1 MVCKGIKAYYEIIIT
16 QGKLSRKN
24 FVIVFVAIIFVSEIN
39 FASAISLSIQT
50 DKPEYQYG
58 DLLSFVIQVSDVTG
72 NPLTLHIRDES
83 GKNSSPIVLQI
94 VNSTTRITARESF
107 DPTVYKQG
115 VYHLDVEYSGV
126 KASTSFK
133 IVSTETIVIPSWV
146 KNLGKWWSQE
156 LVTDKD
162 FARGIEF
169 LIKEKIIN
177 IPESEKQDSSSTI
190 KIPAWIKTNAG
201 WWADNR
207 ISDSD
212 FALAIQYLIRNGIIV
227 V

>member
-1 MVCKGIKAYYEIIIT
+1 MA
-16 QGKLSRKN
+16 L
-24 FVIVFVAIIFVSEIN
+24 IFISEIN
-39 FASAISLSIQT
+39 VASAISLSIQT

-72 NPLTLHIRDES
+72 KTLTLHIRDES
-83 GKNSSPIVLQI
+83 GKNSSSIVLQI
-94 VNSTTRITARESF
+94 VNTTTSITARESF
-107 DPTVYKQG
+107 DPVVYKPG
-115 VYHLDVEYSGV
+115 VYHLDIEYSGA

-133 IVSTETIVIPSWV
+133 IINSDTIVIPSWV

-162 FARGIEF
+162 FARGIEY
-169 LIKEKIIN
+169 LIKEKIII
-177 IPESEKQDSSSTI
+177 IPESERQSSSTT

-212 FALAIQYLIRNGIIV
+212 FALGIQHLIRNGIIV

>member
-1 MVCKGIKAYYEIIIT
+1 M
-16 QGKLSRKN
+16 SSKN
-24 FVIVFVAIIFVSEIN
+24 FAIIFVAIIFISEVN
-39 FASAISLSIQT
+39 VASAISLSIQT
-50 DKPEYQYG
+50 DKSEYQYS

-72 NPLTLHIRDES
+72 KPLTLHIRDES

-94 VNSTTRITARESF
+94 VNATTTITARESF

-115 VYHLDVEYSGV
+115 IYYLDAEYSGV

-133 IVSTETIVIPSWV
+133 IISTDKIVIPSWV

-162 FARGIEF
+162 FARGIEY
-169 LIKEKIIN
+169 LIKENIITTH
-177 IPESEKQDSSSTI
+177 ESENQDSSGAT
-190 KIPAWIKTNAG
+190 KIPVWVKTNAG

-207 ISDSD
+207 ISDLD
-212 FALAIQYLIRNGIIV
+212 FALGIQYLIRNGIITV
-227 V
+227 

>member
-1 MVCKGIKAYYEIIIT
+1 M
-16 QGKLSRKN
+16 SSKN
-24 FVIVFVAIIFVSEIN
+24 FVIIFLTIIFLSEIN
-39 FASAISLSIQT
+39 AASAISLSIQT
-50 DKPEYQYG
+50 DKQEYQYR
-58 DLLSFVIQVSDVTG
+58 DFLSFVIQVSDVTG
-72 NPLTLHIRDES
+72 NPLTLHIRDEF
-83 GKNSSPIVLQI
+83 GKNSSPIILQI
-94 VNSTTRITARESF
+94 VNSTTTITARESF

-133 IVSTETIVIPSWV
+133 IVSTERIVIPSWV

-162 FARGIEF
+162 FARGLEF
-169 LIKEKIIN
+169 LIKEKIII
-177 IPESEKQDSSSTI
+177 IPESDKQNSSSAT

-201 WWADNR
+201 WWADNM

>member
-1 MVCKGIKAYYEIIIT
+1 M
-16 QGKLSRKN
+16 SNKN
-24 FVIVFVAIIFVSEIN
+24 LVLIFVAIIFISEIN
-39 FASAISLSIQT
+39 VASAISLSIHT
-50 DKPEYQYG
+50 NKLEYHFS

-72 NPLTLHIRDES
+72 QTLTLHIRDES
-83 GKNSSPIVLQI
+83 GKNSQPIVLQI
-94 VNSTTRITARESF
+94 VNATTTITARESF
-107 DPTVYKQG
+107 DPTVYKPG
-115 VYHLDVEYSGV
+115 VYYLDVEYSGA
-126 KASTSFK
+126 KSSTSFK
-133 IVSTETIVIPSWV
+133 IISSDTIVIPSWV

-162 FARGIEF
+162 FARGIEY
-169 LIKEKIIN
+169 LIKEEIIV
-177 IPESEKQDSSSTI
+177 IPESEQQGLSNIT

-212 FALAIQYLIRNGIIV
+212 FALGIQYLIRNGIIV

>member
-1 MVCKGIKAYYEIIIT
+1 MA
-16 QGKLSRKN
+16 L
-24 FVIVFVAIIFVSEIN
+24 IFISEIN
-39 FASAISLSIQT
+39 VVSAISLSIQT

-72 NPLTLHIRDES
+72 KTLTLHIRDES
-83 GKNSSPIVLQI
+83 GKNSSSVILQI
-94 VNSTTRITARESF
+94 VNTTTSITARESF
-107 DPTVYKQG
+107 NPVVYKPG
-115 VYHLDVEYSGV
+115 VYHLDVEYSGA
-126 KASTSFK
+126 KASASFK
-133 IVSTETIVIPSWV
+133 IISSDTIVIPSWV

-162 FARGIEF
+162 FARGIEY
-169 LIKEKIIN
+169 LIKEKIII
-177 IPESEKQDSSSTI
+177 IPESERQGSSSAT
-190 KIPAWIKTNAG
+190 KIPVWIKTNAG

-212 FALAIQYLIRNGIIV
+212 FALGIQHLIRNGIIV

>member
-1 MVCKGIKAYYEIIIT
+1 
-16 QGKLSRKN
+16 LSRKN
-24 FVIVFVAIIFVSEIN
+24 FAIIIFTIIFISEVN
-39 FASAISLSIQT
+39 SASAISLSIQT
-50 DKPEYQYG
+50 DKSEYQYR

-72 NPLTLHIRDES
+72 EPLTLHIRDES
-83 GKNSSPIVLQI
+83 GKNSSPIMLQI
-94 VNSTTRITARESF
+94 NNSTTTITARESF

-115 VYHLDVEYSGV
+115 IYFLDAEYSGV

-162 FARGIEF
+162 FARGIEY
-169 LIKEKIIN
+169 LIKEKIIV
-177 IPESEKQDSSSTI
+177 IPQSKSHDSSGTT

-201 WWADNR
+201 WWAENR

-212 FALAIQYLIRNGIIV
+212 FASGIQYLIKNGIIV

>member
-1 MVCKGIKAYYEIIIT
+1 MLI
-16 QGKLSRKN
+16 
-24 FVIVFVAIIFVSEIN
+24 FVALIFISEIN
-39 FASAISLSIQT
+39 VASAISLSIQT
-50 DKPEYQYG
+50 NKPEYQYG

-72 NPLTLHIRDES
+72 KTLTLHIRDES
-83 GKNSSPIVLQI
+83 GKNSSSVVLQI
-94 VNSTTRITARESF
+94 VNTTTSITARESF
-107 DPTVYKQG
+107 DPVVYKPG
-115 VYHLDVEYSGV
+115 VYHLDVEYSGT

-133 IVSTETIVIPSWV
+133 IIGSDTIVIPSWV

-162 FARGIEF
+162 FARGIEY
-169 LIKEKIIN
+169 LIKEKIII
-177 IPESEKQDSSSTI
+177 IPESERQGSSSAT

-212 FALAIQYLIRNGIIV
+212 FALGIQHLIRNGIIV